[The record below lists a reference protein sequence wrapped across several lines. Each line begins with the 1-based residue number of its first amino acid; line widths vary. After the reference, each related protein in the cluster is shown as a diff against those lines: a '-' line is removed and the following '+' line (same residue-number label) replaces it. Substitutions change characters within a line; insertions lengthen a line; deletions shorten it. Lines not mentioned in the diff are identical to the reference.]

1 MDMYDNGYQMS
12 EVLGA
17 EYTVFGIITLVIN
30 FAAWWMLFKKADLPG
45 WYGIV
50 PILNLI
56 YLVKVATGGS
66 GWGAVLFFI
75 PLVNVIYAIYVY
87 WQLGKSFGK
96 SSLFCLGLVLLQNIF
111 ILILAFGKSQYIG
124 PKGKPTSY
132 TYNG

>member
-12 EVLGA
+12 DVFGTT
-17 EYTVFGIITLVIN
+17 YTVFGIIFLIIN
-30 FAAWWMLFKKADLPG
+30 VVAWWMIFFKASLPG

-56 YLVKVATGGS
+56 FLVRLATGGS

-75 PLVNVIYAIYVY
+75 PIVNVIYGCYVY

-96 SSLFCLGLVLLQNIF
+96 SSLFCLGLVLLNGIF
-111 ILILAFGKSQYIG
+111 ALILAFDKSKYIG
-124 PKGKPTSY
+124 PKGEPTAS
-132 TYNG
+132 NW

>member
-12 EVLGA
+12 EVLGT

-30 FAAWWMLFKKADLPG
+30 FIAWWMLFKKADLPG

-56 YLVKVATGGS
+56 YLVKIATGGS
-66 GWGAVLFFI
+66 GWGTVLFFI
-75 PLVNVIYAIYVY
+75 PVVNVIYAIYVY
-87 WQLGKSFGK
+87 WQLGKSFGQ

-111 ILILAFGKSQYIG
+111 ILILAFGGSQYIG

>member
-30 FAAWWMLFKKADLPG
+30 FVAWWMLFKKADLPG

-56 YLVKVATGGS
+56 YLVKIATGGS
-66 GWGAVLFFI
+66 GWGTVLFFI
-75 PLVNVIYAIYVY
+75 PVVNIIYGCYLY
-87 WQLGKSFGK
+87 WQLGNHLEKAHYFVWA
-96 SSLFCLGLVLLQNIF
+96 LFYFRTFL
-111 ILILAFGKSQYIG
+111 S
-124 PKGKPTSY
+124 
-132 TYNG
+132 

>member
-12 EVLGA
+12 DVFGA
-17 EYTVFGIITLVIN
+17 TYTVFGIILLIIN
-30 FAAWWMLFKKADLPG
+30 VVAWWMIFFKANLPG

-56 YLVKVATGGS
+56 YLVRIATGGS

-75 PLVNVIYAIYVY
+75 PIVNVIYGCYVY

-96 SSLFCLGLVLLQNIF
+96 SSAFCLGLVLLNGIF
-111 ILILAFGKSQYIG
+111 ILILAFDKSKYIG
-124 PKGKPTSY
+124 PKGEPTSS
-132 TYNG
+132 NW

>member
-12 EVLGA
+12 EVFGA

-30 FAAWWMLFKKADLPG
+30 FVAWWMLFKKADLPG

-56 YLVKVATGGS
+56 YLVKIATGGS
-66 GWGAVLFFI
+66 GWGAILFFV
-75 PLVNVIYAIYVY
+75 PVVNVFYAIYVL
-87 WQLGKSFGK
+87 WQLGKAFGK
-96 SSLFCLGLVLLQNIF
+96 SSLFCLGLVLIQSIF
-111 ILILAFGKSQYIG
+111 ILISAFGGSQYIG